1 MPDILLTRIDNR
13 LVHGQVGV
21 AWTSSLAG
29 CNLIVVADD
38 IVASDE
44 VQQSLMRAT
53 AQNAGCGIRFFT
65 IEKTIAVIHKAS
77 PRQHIFL
84 VVRNPQSALALV
96 EGGVP
101 IDKLCIGNMH
111 MSAGKVVSNETH
123 VYVDDKDLEDLRYI
137 RAQGVDVYIQIAPGD
152 KKYDFEIKK

>member
-21 AWTSSLAG
+21 AWTGSLAG

-38 IVASDE
+38 LAAADPI
-44 VQQSLMRAT
+44 QQSLMSAT
-53 AQNAGCGIRFFT
+53 AKNAGCGIRFFT
-65 IEKTIAVIHKAS
+65 LEKTIAVIHKAS
-77 PRQHIFL
+77 PQQHIFL
-84 VVRNPQSALALV
+84 VVRTPESARKLV

-111 MSAGKVVSNETH
+111 VAPGKEVTGDSH
-123 VYVDDKDLEDLRYI
+123 VYMDEKDKEDLRAI
-137 RAQGVDVYIQIAPGD
+137 RERDVEVYIQIAPGD
-152 KKYDFEIKK
+152 RKIDFDK